1 MNFKCVYKELVSVK
15 DLRPHPKNTNKH
27 TKEQID
33 RLAKLIE
40 YQGQRS
46 SLVVSTRSGF
56 LVKGHAT
63 LQAIKKLKW
72 EKAAVDYQDFD
83 SDDQELAYLTS
94 DNAIASWASLDM
106 GMINDQL
113 KDLGP
118 DFDIEWLGLESF
130 GLDGPEVEHCDPD
143 DAPEPKADART
154 VLGDLYELGGHRL
167 LCGDSTSIDEVEKLM
182 GGQKADMVF
191 TDPPYNVASDS
202 INLAKNVSK
211 SMKDLSE
218 AEWD

>member
-1 MNFKCVYKELVSVK
+1 MNFKCAYKELVSVK

-27 TKEQID
+27 TKEQIE

-46 SLVVSTRSGF
+46 SVVVSKRSGF

-63 LQAIKKLKW
+63 LQAIKKLNW
-72 EKAAVDYQDFD
+72 ASAAVDYQDFD

-94 DNAIASWASLDM
+94 DNAIASWASLDR

-118 DFDIEWLGLESF
+118 DFDIEWLGL
-130 GLDGPEVEHCDPD
+130 DGFKMDLENIDLPE
-143 DAPEPKADART
+143 
-154 VLGDLYELGGHRL
+154 LGDGK
-167 LCGDSTSIDEVEKLM
+167 DSMIITRSFTLTTEQSDHLDEALK
-182 GGQKADMVF
+182 KAESSEDCK
-191 TDPPYNVASDS
+191 DE
-202 INLAKNVSK
+202 INQNKNGNILAAMARAYSR
-211 SMKDLSE
+211 E
-218 AEWD
+218 R

>member
-1 MNFKCVYKELVSVK
+1 MNFKCAYKELVSVK

-27 TKEQID
+27 TKEQIE

-46 SLVVSTRSGF
+46 SIVVSTRSGF
-56 LVKGHAT
+56 IGKGHAT

-94 DNAIASWASLDM
+94 DNAIASWASLDR

-118 DFDIEWLGLESF
+118 DFDSEWLGLPAF
-130 GLDGPEVEHCDPD
+130 DPMPD
-143 DAPEPKADART
+143 FSPAPEEDQGKLDVLADKIVQCPNCGEQFDANKA
-154 VLGDLYELGGHRL
+154 
-167 LCGDSTSIDEVEKLM
+167 
-182 GGQKADMVF
+182 KAQ
-191 TDPPYNVASDS
+191 T
-202 INLAKNVSK
+202 
-211 SMKDLSE
+211 
-218 AEWD
+218 